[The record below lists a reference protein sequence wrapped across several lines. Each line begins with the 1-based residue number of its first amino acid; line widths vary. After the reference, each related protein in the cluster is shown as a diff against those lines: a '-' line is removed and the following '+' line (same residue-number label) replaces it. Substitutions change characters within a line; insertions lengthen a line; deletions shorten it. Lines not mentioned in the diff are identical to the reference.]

1 MHSKIILFI
10 IGFLISNLLFKIFIS
25 KLSKKFIDIPNKRSL
40 HIIPTPRGGG
50 IIFIFISIISS
61 LIYILIYGFTK
72 ELIIPFLI
80 LPLGIIGFIDDYFTL
95 KPKVKYLSQLLT
107 CIFIYP
113 TSNLFIGLT
122 INNLYGFILFL
133 FIIIF
138 LTAVINF
145 VNFMDGID
153 GLVASCMFIS
163 ISTTCIVLEIEQSYL
178 FLLSS
183 LIAFILLN
191 WHPAKLFM
199 GDSGST
205 FLAAINISL
214 ICMSNDFIEAFNL
227 LLILSPLLIDPF
239 ICVLRRIFYRQNIF
253 LPHRLHLYQRLN
265 LKGINQEK
273 ICLIYI
279 TSTSLIAISNIFL
292 DLRFTLSF
300 VLITFLLGIYFDQ
313 VIAEPFKET
322 LKKSRN
328 EIL

>member
-1 MHSKIILFI
+1 MHSQIILFI
-10 IGFLISNLLFKIFIS
+10 FGFLISNLLFKIFIS
-25 KLSKKFIDIPNKRSL
+25 KLSNKFIDIPNKRSL
-40 HIIPTPRGGG
+40 HNIPTPRGGG

-95 KPKVKYLSQLLT
+95 KPKVKYLIQLLT
-107 CIFIYP
+107 CIFIYF
-113 TSNLFIGLT
+113 TSNLFIGLNL
-122 INNLYGFILFL
+122 NNFYGFILFL
-133 FIIIF
+133 FILIF

-153 GLVASCMFIS
+153 GLVASCIFIS
-163 ISTTCIVLEIEQSYL
+163 ISTTCIVLEIEQSYI

-183 LIAFILLN
+183 LISFILLN

-214 ICMSNDFIEAFNL
+214 ICISNNFTQAFNL

-239 ICVLRRIFYRQNIF
+239 ICIIRRFFYRQNIF

-265 LKGINQEK
+265 IQGLRQDK

-279 TSTSLIAISNIFL
+279 TSTSCLAISNIFL
-292 DLRFTLSF
+292 DLRFTLLF
-300 VLITFLLGIYFDQ
+300 VLITFLFGIYFDQ
-313 VIAEPFKET
+313 MVAEPFKET
-322 LKKSRN
+322 LKKSRDN
-328 EIL
+328 LL